1 MELSR
6 LHGRLM
12 AVRDGAD
19 SEATRTEI
27 HLLLDQMISSNAET
41 STPDPREVSA
51 LLVHATHLVP
61 WQQEHLLVKVCHLIN
76 HLISRLQVP
85 IDDDCLKHLVS
96 YIITAINECRSWLY
110 YELLEV
116 LASIVYNNGFRCQ
129 KFLPELVGE
138 FPKDPL
144 FRLGGL
150 SFSDGEVRVK
160 ALQCIAHLCARQPA
174 EAAMGEPYREA
185 CFIHFLTILRAS
197 KLDDT
202 DYITYCKTLQNALK
216 GINAILFT
224 FRPSPTEQMGI
235 LLATLKR
242 CMFYGLPGAPQLTA
256 DTLYPTAL
264 PQYDGIQAPMRPPQL
279 LPSRE
284 KAPHMAG
291 KRGGRKTDH
300 VHNDPEGSSMASCTS
315 QAESL
320 SLEEEDTPC
329 QYTARPKESSGD
341 AVSLTPAWRLRTSSE
356 SDFSDS
362 ESGHQRRLRVQQS
375 RVRQAALCCLLAAF
389 KAAEKRVVY
398 GYWAAFIPDS
408 PFLGGGQT
416 LSLSTVILKDSSN
429 KVRSGALQALSAL
442 LEGSRQF
449 LSAAEEAAQGTTAF
463 TSLSASLASSVRELH
478 RTLLLALLAENSVLT
493 LTQII
498 KCLATL
504 VLNVPYKRLHP
515 GLLSRVWR
523 HMWPFTR
530 HRDVNVRVA
539 CLTLLGAV
547 LTAQAPLTEVHL
559 LLTQPVSASPA
570 SSGTSTPGALPRGSF
585 DQKNSAPSSPAP
597 KGPPKAE
604 DGEDGRGYSSPLQ
617 DGTDSWRNAGLRSRG
632 WDMALKCCPQGCWL
646 VSFCSTLILGRE
658 MEGRGLPEPTFSE
671 PLPVR
676 LEALQV
682 LAYLIKGYFPVAH
695 GSLQEVTDI
704 VSLCLG
710 DRNPVVQLHGAK
722 LLEELGTAINIMY
735 RSSLNQSA
743 SSIKENAS
751 QPLPGVSLQQIVGV
765 WSAMLSGPLPPA
777 LQSTQS
783 AALQTSACDVLST
796 ILPDAFPLLPV
807 DRQMVCLTVLLGLS
821 ADESLQVKAAAVR
834 ALGVFLLFP
843 SLREDVQFVA
853 DAASAVL
860 RCMEDSSF
868 LVRTKAAWS
877 LGNLTDTLI
886 TNVEML
892 GDDFLM
898 EVPDMLLL
906 RIIRTAIGAAQ
917 DKDKVKS
924 NAVRSLG
931 NLLRFL
937 QPRHVADVRFG
948 AAVAEAVSA
957 LSGAVLSDS
966 TMKVRWNAC
975 YAVGNAFHNAALL
988 PVSSEWRPIAFK
1000 ALTSVV
1006 RSCKNFKVRIKAALA
1021 LSCPGSRAWFGSA
1034 PEFASV
1040 WDALLEALDKS
1051 EALRDFSD
1059 FRYSE
1064 SLREQACIALLHLT
1078 SLLQLSD
1085 TAALQPVL
1093 ARRSHALEKHFRS
1106 GAAHK
1111 MIAAAVEGDIPARKS
1126 IEPVVTAA
1134 GRPNDGQETGDG
1146 LDPGTVE
1153 QKLVEATLNLQA
1165 LQQDARVEVE
1175 VSVVQQLEDLLH

>member
-1 MELSR
+1 SRSIRRQGTRTEKSSRQAPSTSTTTTTTFMELSR
-6 LHGRLM
+6 LHGRFM
-12 AVRDGAD
+12 AVRRDGPD

-27 HLLLDQMISSNAET
+27 HLLLDQMISFNAEA
-41 STPDPREVSA
+41 SAPDPREVSA

-61 WQQEHLLVKVCHLIN
+61 WQQEHLLVKVCHLIS

-116 LASIVYNNGFRCQ
+116 LASLVYNNGFRCQ

-185 CFIHFLTILRAS
+185 CFTHFLTILRAS

-256 DTLYPTAL
+256 DMLYPTAL
-264 PQYDGIQAPMRPPQL
+264 PQYDGGQAPMRPPQVP
-279 LPSRE
+279 PSRE
-284 KAPHMAG
+284 KPTSKSSTPGMRKVRECTLLKDWEKSSGGLVQSYRLPG
-291 KRGGRKTDH
+291 KRGGRTTDH
-300 VHNDPEGSSMASCTS
+300 VHNDPEGSPMASCTS

-320 SLEEEDTPC
+320 SLEGAQSQE
-329 QYTARPKESSGD
+329 ESSGD

-362 ESGHQRRLRVQQS
+362 ESGHQRRLRIQQS

-398 GYWAAFIPDS
+398 GYWAAFIPDA

-559 LLTQPVSASPA
+559 LLTQPISASPA
-570 SSGTSTPGALPRGSF
+570 SSGTSTPGALPRRSF

-604 DGEDGRGYSSPLQ
+604 DGED
-617 DGTDSWRNAGLRSRG
+617 
-632 WDMALKCCPQGCWL
+632 GCWL

-743 SSIKENAS
+743 SSIK
-751 QPLPGVSLQQIVGV
+751 IVGV

-777 LQSTQS
+777 LQSAQS

-843 SLREDVQFVA
+843 SLREDVQFVS

-860 RCMEDSSF
+860 RCMEDPSF

-886 TNVEML
+886 TNVETL

-924 NAVRSLG
+924 NAVRCLG

-1093 ARRSHALEKHFRS
+1093 
-1106 GAAHK
+1106 
-1111 MIAAAVEGDIPARKS
+1111 
-1126 IEPVVTAA
+1126 
-1134 GRPNDGQETGDG
+1134 
-1146 LDPGTVE
+1146 
-1153 QKLVEATLNLQA
+1153 
-1165 LQQDARVEVE
+1165 
-1175 VSVVQQLEDLLH
+1175 